1 MPPKN
6 KGRKNKQTRI
16 HVIDV
21 SNWLNRAYFAAP
33 KLSTST
39 GIPTG
44 SLKTFMS
51 MVHKLYLDKESEHDH
66 FVFAFDCP
74 RKDSWRYKFTLDS
87 EHIQYKGNRDTDDAS
102 TDLRKTELGP
112 QFDYA
117 WRILNAAGFCC
128 IRTKSM
134 EADDIIG
141 TISRIFGVEDIHVY
155 IYSRDKDFI
164 QCLTPN
170 VTLIQQAQANAAER
184 IFRFDNAAE
193 HYVAPE
199 QMVEYLML
207 VGDSAD
213 SVKGVSGI
221 GEKKAV
227 QLLEKYGDIATAY
240 SSGKVTQFKTV
251 TQEYLDDMRELVT
264 IVTNCPF
271 VPKSV
276 SALKRKPIK
285 EKALRRFKAELEFKK
300 LLHLE
305 Y

>member
-1 MPPKN
+1 MAKPKPI
-6 KGRKNKQTRI
+6 RI

-33 KLSTST
+33 KLTTST

-51 MVHKLYLDKESEHDH
+51 MVHKLYLDKESDTDH

-74 RKDSWRYKFTLDS
+74 RKDSWRYRFTLDS
-87 EHIQYKGNRDTDDAS
+87 EHMQYKGDRDGGEETDP
-102 TDLRKTELGP
+102 RKVELGP
-112 QFDYA
+112 QFEYA
-117 WRILNAAGFCC
+117 WRVLTAAGFCC
-128 IRTKSM
+128 IRTHSF

-141 TISRIFGVEDIHVY
+141 TIAKRFGVNNVYVY

-170 VTLIQQAQANAAER
+170 TTLIQQAQANAAER
-184 IFRFDNAAE
+184 IFRYDDSDS
-193 HYVAPE
+193 HYVLPE
-199 QMVEYLML
+199 NMIEYLML

-213 SVKGVSGI
+213 SVKGVDGI

-227 QLLEKYGDIATAY
+227 ELFVKYGDIETAY
-240 SSGKVTQFKTV
+240 ASGKVTQLKKV
-251 TQEYLDDMRELVT
+251 TREYLDDMRELVT

-271 VPKSV
+271 VPKTIDG
-276 SALKRKPIK
+276 LKRGPVKT
-285 EKALRRFKAELEFKK
+285 KALRKLKSKLEFSK

-305 Y
+305 